1 MAPGVDFVNS
11 EARTHAEVDV
21 SVIIPTVNST
31 LLPITL
37 DSLREQQTTFQYE
50 ILVVGRE
57 DSDEIKQ
64 RSDIRF
70 IETDEPLSAGANRNI
85 GINAASGRFVLFTDA
100 DCKVSPNW
108 IQTIT
113 DRMSEGY
120 RMVGGAFTFPKNNYW
135 VTSDNMAILHNL
147 SPETP
152 GGEVDVRVG
161 GGNMGVWRESLEQ
174 LGGFDET
181 FRGGQ
186 DNDLAIKLLNA
197 GHKIYFEPLATVEHM
212 PEQGSCRW
220 LCRHAMIYGSA
231 SVALIERHPDYYEWE
246 RRKRVWRF
254 RILLLVW
261 SPFRAAFQA
270 IAVFK
275 NNRSW
280 LRYLHVVPGIW
291 LFYFL
296 RRVAIALNVKKLLD
310 QDPKVPLANSTTPSG
325 SI

>member
-1 MAPGVDFVNS
+1 M
-11 EARTHAEVDV
+11 DV
-21 SVIIPTVNST
+21 SVIIPAVNST
-31 LLPITL
+31 LLSITL
-37 DSLREQQTTFQYE
+37 DSLRGQQTSFRYE
-50 ILVVGRE
+50 VIVVGRE
-57 DSDEIKQ
+57 DSDEIK
-64 RSDIRF
+64 RRDDIRF

-85 GINAASGRFVLFTDA
+85 GIKQARGRFVLFTDA
-100 DCKVSPNW
+100 DCRVSPDW
-108 IQTIT
+108 IQVLAN
-113 DRMSEGY
+113 RMSEGY

-152 GGEVDVRVG
+152 GGEVGIRVG
-161 GGNMGVWRESLEQ
+161 GGNMGVWRESLQQ

-186 DNDLAIKLLNA
+186 DNDLAIKLLKA

-212 PEQGSCRW
+212 PEQGTCGW
-220 LCRHAMIYGSA
+220 LCRHAMIYGRA

-246 RRKRVWRF
+246 RRKKIWRF
-254 RILLLVW
+254 PVLLLLW
-261 SPFRAAFQA
+261 SPFRAVFQT

-280 LRYLHVVPGIW
+280 RRYLYVMPGIW

-296 RRVAIALNVKKLLD
+296 RRVAIARDVKRLLD
-310 QDPKVPLANSTTPSG
+310 NAPEAGLTDSTTPPG